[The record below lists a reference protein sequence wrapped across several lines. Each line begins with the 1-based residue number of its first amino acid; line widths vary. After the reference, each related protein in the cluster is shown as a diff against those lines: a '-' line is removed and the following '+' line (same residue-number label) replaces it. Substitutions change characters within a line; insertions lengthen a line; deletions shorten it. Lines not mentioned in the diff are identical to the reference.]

1 MSLLCRILP
10 EMWEYIA
17 EERIT
22 AGCVVERINIIKE
35 QSFEVEEEEY
45 GETEKLLCQNHV
57 EDD

>member
-1 MSLLCRILP
+1 
-10 EMWEYIA
+10 MWEYIA